1 MKTKIALLL
10 CCLML
15 LTSAVASACGPRVL
29 IPDSDTREL
38 TLQELEQYSHYA
50 LTFIGMEIA
59 ARHGY
64 HFDPDSYFYEH
75 FSSIY
80 DYNERTGEVTPFYVE
95 APAYVTN
102 EMIVNSMS
110 TIELKNVLLVVQVQQ
125 AKELRGEDTSEDP
138 SLWLCDEE

>member
-1 MKTKIALLL
+1 MKKRIALLL

-15 LTSAVASACGPRVL
+15 LASTVASACGPRVL
-29 IPDSDTREL
+29 IPDSSTRALTRE
-38 TLQELEQYSHYA
+38 ELEEYSCYA
-50 LTFIGMEIA
+50 LTFIGFEIV

-64 HFDPDSYFYEH
+64 HFEPDSYFYEH

-95 APAYVTN
+95 APSSVTN
-102 EMIVNSMS
+102 EMIIDSMS
-110 TIELKNVLLVVQVQQ
+110 ILELSNVVLVGQVQRE
-125 AKELRGEDTSEDP
+125 KERRGEDTSEDP